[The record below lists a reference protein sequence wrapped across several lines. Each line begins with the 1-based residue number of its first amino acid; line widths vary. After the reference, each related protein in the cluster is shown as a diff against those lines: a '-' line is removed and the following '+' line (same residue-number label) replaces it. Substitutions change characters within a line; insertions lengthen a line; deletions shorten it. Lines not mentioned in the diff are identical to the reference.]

1 MLFFLSKGKLNTMFF
16 SGKPHVRIINSPLPP
31 LSWDLENVRQ
41 ITSRQIK
48 MRDIF
53 TPASTTVISL
63 LDYITRRFYGDDLYF
78 PSISPSWHPS
88 PLPHDVA
95 LCFRI
100 DFSQD
105 LK

>member
-1 MLFFLSKGKLNTMFF
+1 MFV

-31 LSWDLENVRQ
+31 LSDPAPTISRDLEDVRQ

-88 PLPHDVA
+88 PLHHDVA